1 MYHAMAFL
9 TVPKLSYL
17 GEHSD
22 GTPPKKLGRVTLSH
36 SSDLT
41 HHTRY
46 SCLIV
51 RHVFNSQSGL
61 YFAFPLMINILFF
74 LFFFLS
80 FLSLF
85 LA

>member
-22 GTPPKKLGRVTLSH
+22 GTPPPRKKLGRVTLSH

-51 RHVFNSQSGL
+51 RHVFYSQSGL

-74 LFFFLS
+74 FSVSFHFF
-80 FLSLF
+80 
-85 LA
+85 